1 MRVATAWSEL
11 SDPALALERAYQD
24 LTDRLGGKTP
34 DWVLVTSTIA
44 YDAHTLYEAWQANE
58 YPSHRLHGLSS
69 SRGVMTER
77 GHHGGDERRALAL
90 WGVSDEEGAFGI
102 GAASLSAPTPQTP
115 QEAAHAALDQA
126 LTRAGRPGQVPQAVW
141 VSTVPGIE
149 EEVLK
154 GIEAYLGDQVLI
166 MGGSA
171 ADDDV
176 SGRWQLWSSDG
187 VQAHDVILSVLFP
200 SGEVYVGFQSGYE
213 PTEHHG
219 VVTKAQGRRLIE
231 IDHEPAAQVYNRW
244 SEGALIADML
254 EAGGNVMAQTSMH
267 PIGRPVNQ
275 LHGITYY
282 QLSHPAHIGQDGSI
296 DLFTEFEVDEQVFMM
311 RGTRDSLVDRA
322 GRIGSSLLQIHQLD
336 EADVQGALVIYCA
349 GCMMAIEDRMPSVV
363 DGLSQALP
371 SVPLLG
377 AYTFGEQGCFLGGEN
392 RHANMMIA
400 VMLWLD
406 ERF

>member
-1 MRVATAWSEL
+1 MRIATAWSEL
-11 SDPALALERAYQD
+11 SDPTRALEQAYQD
-24 LTDRLGGKTP
+24 LTTRLGDQTP
-34 DWVLVTSTIA
+34 DWVLISSTIA
-44 YDAHTLYEAWQANE
+44 YDAPTLYDAWCTLE
-58 YPSHRLHGLSS
+58 RPSKHVHGLSS

-77 GHHGGDERRALAL
+77 GHHGGEPRRALAL
-90 WGVSDEEGAFGI
+90 WGVSDEDGDFGV
-102 GAASLSAPTPQTP
+102 GAASLSDPATSTPHD
-115 QEAAHAALDQA
+115 AARAALDQA
-126 LTRAGRPGQVPQAVW
+126 LARAGRPGQVPQAVW

-149 EEVLK
+149 EQVLK
-154 GIEAYLGDQVLI
+154 GVESYLGDQVLI

-187 VQAHDVILSVLFP
+187 VESHDVILSVLFP
-200 SGEVYVGFQSGYE
+200 SGEIFIGFQSGYE

-219 VVTKAQGRRLIE
+219 VVTKSSGRHLME
-231 IDHEPAAQVYNRW
+231 IDGEPAAQVYHRW
-244 SEGALIADML
+244 SQEALIGGEV
-254 EAGGNVMAQTSMH
+254 EAGGNIMAQTSMH
-267 PIGRPVNQ
+267 PLGRPVNQ

-282 QLSHPAHIGQDGSI
+282 QLSHPAYVSAEGGME
-296 DLFTEFEVDEQVFMM
+296 LFTEVEVGEQVFMM
-311 RGTRDSLVDRA
+311 RGTRDSLVERA
-322 GRIGSSLLQIHQLD
+322 GRIGRSLLQIHQL
-336 EADVQGALVIYCA
+336 EQERVQGALVIYCA

-363 DGLSQALP
+363 DGLTQALP
-371 SVPLLG
+371 DVPLLG